1 MSMLTK
7 ALGKCRC
14 KLLAV
19 TEWNGTMHVASYWLF
34 FQCFSC
40 SEALTEKRKAAAA
53 GDGFD
58 LKVCHRPRYDGLHL
72 AAKEFDLLRLLR
84 ARLAYELAD
93 SVLEL
98 QCMPTSVSV
107 SCLAIVLP
115 HQTSHKSC
123 AYQVIG
129 RSDVAVPACC

>member
-1 MSMLTK
+1 
-7 ALGKCRC
+7 
-14 KLLAV
+14 
-19 TEWNGTMHVASYWLF
+19 MHVASHWLF
-34 FQCFSC
+34 IKCFSC

-107 SCLAIVLP
+107 SCLPSSSPTKVPQNLCIPGHRSQQRGGTCVLL
-115 HQTSHKSC
+115 
-123 AYQVIG
+123 I
-129 RSDVAVPACC
+129 